1 MVAGRLVAGVRGE
14 MNVPKWKRVMLILS
28 ALTLLNGC
36 DSNKVAPAKASAPTS
51 AAAPASAPPVA
62 VGQDFEASAP
72 IIVENQVDVA
82 AQREGVV
89 VQIGADIGTNVR
101 KGQFLARLDD
111 RQLSAERDA
120 SKSKAA
126 AIEAE
131 MHNWAAQQK
140 VDEVD
145 LVRAE
150 GMWKAGL
157 ITQQQLD
164 HARYRVTQSQ
174 FEAERERHNLE
185 NARSSLKVLELE
197 LAKTVIVAP
206 FDGVVARRYVRDGQ
220 RVAVGDRLFWVSA
233 VAPLRVRFTLP
244 ERFLGRVKSGEEI
257 EVSAVHGSEGQHR
270 ARVLKVSPVVDPSSG
285 TIEVLAELVGPGGEL
300 RPGMTATV
308 RIPERQ

>member
-1 MVAGRLVAGVRGE
+1 
-14 MNVPKWKRVMLILS
+14 MNLSKLKRVMLVLS

-36 DSNKVAPAKASAPTS
+36 SSDKVAPAKASTP
-51 AAAPASAPPVA
+51 APAGSPAGAPPAA
-62 VGQDFEASAP
+62 VGQEYEASAP

-89 VQIGADIGTNVR
+89 VQIGADIGTSVR

-111 RQLSAERDA
+111 RQLTAERDA
-120 SKSKAA
+120 AKSKTS

-131 MHNWAAQQK
+131 MQNWAAQQK

-185 NARSSLKVLELE
+185 NARSTLKVLELE

-206 FDGVVARRYVRDGQ
+206 FDGIVARRYVRDGQ
-220 RVAVGDRLFWVSA
+220 KVAVGDRLFWVSA

-244 ERFLGRVKSGEEI
+244 ERFLGRVKNGEEI
-257 EVSAVHGSEGQHR
+257 EVSAVHGSEGGHR
-270 ARVLKVSPVVDPSSG
+270 AKVIKVSPVVDPSSG
-285 TIEVLAELVGPGGEL
+285 TIEVLAELVGPGQEL
-300 RPGMTATV
+300 RPGMTATI
-308 RIPERQ
+308 RIPDRQ

>member
-1 MVAGRLVAGVRGE
+1 
-14 MNVPKWKRVMLILS
+14 MNLSKWKRVMLMLS
-28 ALTLLNGC
+28 AFTLLNGC
-36 DSNKVAPAKASAPTS
+36 SSDKVPPARASTPPS
-51 AAAPASAPPVA
+51 AGSPASATPAPVS
-62 VGQDFEASAP
+62 QDFEASAP

-89 VQIGADIGTNVR
+89 VQIGADIGTTVR

-120 SKSKAA
+120 AKSRTSS
-126 AIEAE
+126 IEAE
-131 MHNWAAQQK
+131 MQNWAAQQK

-164 HARYRVTQSQ
+164 HARYRVIQSQ

-185 NARSSLKVLELE
+185 NSRSALKVLELE

-220 RVAVGDRLFWVSA
+220 KVAVGDRLFWVSA

-244 ERFLGRVKSGEEI
+244 ERFLGRVKNGEEI

-300 RPGMTATV
+300 HPGMTATI
-308 RIPERQ
+308 RIPDRQ